1 MDVPRPTVAP
11 PGRLVRLGVVLDTR
25 NPIERLLEVARM
37 CDRAGIGALWVEDVE
52 EAGVGPAPAAGV
64 GDAGDDAPRLDAW
77 TALALLAG
85 EVRSA
90 RIGAVLDAAA
100 WPATRLARMAA
111 TLGALTGGRFELTL
125 RGSAASAAGAVRA
138 FREALAAT
146 TVPAAPATIGVQ
158 LAAAA
163 APAAGG
169 VPGAPGGPAT
179 PAAEVIAA
187 PPGPEAEVIAVVDDL
202 VLPTAPLAA
211 TLAAAAAAR
220 RAAVGAGRG
229 PRTLGVA
236 ARLPVSVGRTSA
248 EAQARWQAEPAFAAL
263 GASEQ
268 AGLFGTLEQCHDR
281 VVALAHAGVS
291 DLRCL
296 LPNAIDI
303 HDVIAQLTAMTIGS
317 ADKLV
322 PGAPRT
328 RVPEPPAGWGGR
340 SRFPRPS

>member
-100 WPATRLARMAA
+100 WPPTRLARMAA

-125 RGSAASAAGAVRA
+125 RGSAASAAEAVRA

-146 TVPAAPATIGVQ
+146 TVPAA
-158 LAAAA
+158 LARRAERPGHPCRRGDRGPTGTGGRGDRGGRRSGAADG
-163 APAAGG
+163 AAGG
-169 VPGAPGGPAT
+169 DAGSGG
-179 PAAEVIAA
+179 
-187 PPGPEAEVIAVVDDL
+187 
-202 VLPTAPLAA
+202 
-211 TLAAAAAAR
+211 R
-220 RAAVGAGRG
+220 RAAGGCGGGAGAG
-229 PRTLGVA
+229 DAGGGGQA
-236 ARLPVSVGRTSA
+236 AGVGRA
-248 EAQARWQAEPAFAAL
+248 DL
-263 GASEQ
+263 GRG
-268 AGLFGTLEQCHDR
+268 AG
-281 VVALAHAGVS
+281 A
-291 DLRCL
+291 
-296 LPNAIDI
+296 
-303 HDVIAQLTAMTIGS
+303 
-317 ADKLV
+317 
-322 PGAPRT
+322 
-328 RVPEPPAGWGGR
+328 
-340 SRFPRPS
+340 

>member
-85 EVRSA
+85 EVRGA

-146 TVPAAPATIGVQ
+146 TVPAALAPPAEPAAAGPAVLLAAGGPAYGAVALPAEPATIGVQ
-158 LAAAA
+158 
-163 APAAGG
+163 
-169 VPGAPGGPAT
+169 
-179 PAAEVIAA
+179 
-187 PPGPEAEVIAVVDDL
+187 
-202 VLPTAPLAA
+202 
-211 TLAAAAAAR
+211 LAAAAAAR

>member
-85 EVRSA
+85 
-90 RIGAVLDAAA
+90 
-100 WPATRLARMAA
+100 
-111 TLGALTGGRFELTL
+111 
-125 RGSAASAAGAVRA
+125 
-138 FREALAAT
+138 
-146 TVPAAPATIGVQ
+146 
-158 LAAAA
+158 
-163 APAAGG
+163 G

-179 PAAEVIAA
+179 PAAEVIAV

-202 VLPTAPLAA
+202 VLPTVPLAA

-296 LPNAIDI
+296 LPN
-303 HDVIAQLTAMTIGS
+303 
-317 ADKLV
+317 
-322 PGAPRT
+322 
-328 RVPEPPAGWGGR
+328 
-340 SRFPRPS
+340 

>member
-37 CDRAGIGALWVEDVE
+37 CDRAGIGALWVEDVQ
-52 EAGVGPAPAAGV
+52 EAGV
-64 GDAGDDAPRLDAW
+64 AGDGAARLDAW
-77 TALALLAG
+77 TALVLLAG
-85 EVRSA
+85 EVRRA
-90 RIGAVLDAAA
+90 RIGAVLDADAL
-100 WPATRLARMAA
+100 PAER
-111 TLGALTGGRFELTL
+111 
-125 RGSAASAAGAVRA
+125 
-138 FREALAAT
+138 
-146 TVPAAPATIGVQ
+146 PTIGVQ
-158 LAAAA
+158 TVPPGGTGP
-163 APAAGG
+163 APGASASE
-169 VPGAPGGPAT
+169 APGGTAT
-179 PAAEVIAA
+179 PLGEVIAA
-187 PPGPEAEVIAVVDDL
+187 ADDL

-211 TLAAAAAAR
+211 TQERAAAAR
-220 RAAVGAGRG
+220 QAALGAGRG
-229 PRTLGVA
+229 PGTLGVA

-248 EAQARWQAEPAFAAL
+248 EAEARWQAEPAFAAL
-263 GASEQ
+263 GDSEQ

-303 HDVIAQLTAMTIGS
+303 HDVIAPLTAMPIGS

>member
-100 WPATRLARMAA
+100 WPPTRLARMAA

-125 RGSAASAAGAVRA
+125 RGSAASAAEAVRA

-146 TVPAAPATIGVQ
+146 TVPAALAPPAEPAAAGPAVLLAAGGPAYGAVALPAEPATIGVQ
-158 LAAAA
+158 LGAAA
-163 APAAGG
+163 
-169 VPGAPGGPAT
+169 APGGPAT

-268 AGLFGTLEQCHDR
+268 AGLFGILE
-281 VVALAHAGVS
+281 
-291 DLRCL
+291 
-296 LPNAIDI
+296 
-303 HDVIAQLTAMTIGS
+303 
-317 ADKLV
+317 
-322 PGAPRT
+322 
-328 RVPEPPAGWGGR
+328 
-340 SRFPRPS
+340 